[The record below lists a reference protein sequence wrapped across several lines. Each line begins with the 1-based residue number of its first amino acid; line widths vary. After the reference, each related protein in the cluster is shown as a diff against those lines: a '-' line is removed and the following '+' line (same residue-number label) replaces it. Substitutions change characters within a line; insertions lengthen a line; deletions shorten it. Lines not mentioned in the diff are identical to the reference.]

1 MASLN
6 KQQKRANRAKTKA
19 KQQRVA
25 RSVRP
30 AFTPDDMPLDI
41 DYLSSRFD
49 DDLLDDEDDLFGP
62 DEDALIADLLNQHFE
77 ELKKAESVSQF
88 DMLLTFFRGPLA
100 LAALAADD
108 TEPLSTS
115 LALLLARYWEWAHGT
130 DPAISLE
137 RMEQPDFIDDFDRA
151 FEIVAKEGE
160 ALMAAEGD
168 LLDPFD
174 PFK

>member
-6 KQQKRANRAKTKA
+6 KQQKRANRAKAKA

-30 AFTPDDMPLDI
+30 AFTPDDTPLDI
-41 DYLSSRFD
+41 DYFSSGFD

-62 DEDALIADLLNQHFE
+62 DEEALLTDLMYQHFE
-77 ELKKAESVSQF
+77 ALKKAESVSQF
-88 DMLLTFFRGPLA
+88 EMLLTFFRGPLA
-100 LAALAADD
+100 LAALATDE
-108 TEPLSTS
+108 TEPLSTT
-115 LALLLARYWEWAHGT
+115 LALMLARYWEWAHGT
-130 DPAISLE
+130 DTAISFE

-168 LLDPFD
+168 PFD